1 MGLDLTCDRRA
12 ATVSGDGEWRRRQ
25 RPATELMERVWGR
38 RLRSR
43 RKSQISIETEVR
55 FSFLLFFPLLVQEKI
70 CSSLRFVQD

>member
-12 ATVSGDGEWRRRQ
+12 ATVSGDGKWRRRR
-25 RPATELMERVWGR
+25 RPATDLLERGWGRRR

-55 FSFLLFFPLLVQEKI
+55 FSFLLFFPFLVQDQE
-70 CSSLRFVQD
+70 